1 MAIAGQVTVRGME
14 IAYDRAGQGP
24 ALVLLHG
31 IGANA
36 TAWRTQLDGL
46 SDAFD
51 VIAWDAPGYGR
62 SSDPPSDWP
71 MAEYA
76 DHLAGFLDGLGIAR
90 THLLGQSWGGV
101 LAQQFYGAYPDR
113 VRSLILSDTF
123 LGGGANRE
131 DADAQLQTRLRV
143 VETMTPAEFG
153 RARAPQV
160 LAPNPSPELLDEVE
174 SMLAQIHPAGY
185 RSAAIAIA
193 HVDVRDVLPRIAVPT
208 LVLCGELDRVVPPSV
223 GTRLAG
229 TGHLSNM
236 ELPEHYTAT
245 VRDFLM
251 SVEATHPLVPHPTG
265 TIIPDRRAE
274 RIG

>member
-1 MAIAGQVTVRGME
+1 MATAGRVTVRGMG
-14 IAYDRAGQGP
+14 IAYDRAGRGP
-24 ALVLLHG
+24 ALMLLHG

-46 SDAFD
+46 SDVFD

-62 SSDPPSDWP
+62 SDDPPGDWP

-76 DHLAGFLDGLGIAR
+76 AHLAGFLDGLGIER
-90 THLLGQSWGGV
+90 VHLLGQSWGGV
-101 LAQQFYGAYPDR
+101 LAQQFYGSYPGR

-123 LGGGANRE
+123 LGGGAGRE
-131 DADAQLQTRLRV
+131 DTEVQLQARLRV

-160 LAPNPSPELLDEVE
+160 LAPDPPPDLLREVE
-174 SMLAQIHPAGY
+174 TMLSAIHPAGY

-193 HVDVRDVLPRIAVPT
+193 HADVRDVLPRITVPT
-208 LVLCGELDRVVPPSV
+208 LVLCGEYDRVVPPAT
-223 GTRLAG
+223 GTRLIGEIPNARLDTFAG

-236 ELPEHYTAT
+236 EQPDRYTAT
-245 VRDFLM
+245 VRAFLQT
-251 SVEATHPLVPHPTG
+251 V
-265 TIIPDRRAE
+265 ID
-274 RIG
+274 